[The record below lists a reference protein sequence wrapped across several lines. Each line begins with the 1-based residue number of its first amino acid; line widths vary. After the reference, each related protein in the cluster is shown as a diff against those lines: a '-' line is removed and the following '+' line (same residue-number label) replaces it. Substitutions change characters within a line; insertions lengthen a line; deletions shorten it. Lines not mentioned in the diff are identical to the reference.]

1 MTDSPLD
8 QARAAVADCR
18 AALNRTADALH
29 NLQPIASDP
38 LTVAFIAIGASLAI
52 RQLPD
57 FAPDG
62 YGQDG
67 IVAEAI
73 AHAALLDRLYVLN
86 QDAFEGVYAY
96 EVAEEFGE
104 WFIRRWYA
112 DDLLPQVD
120 ACNAEALRLTLACCA
135 AGTPFTGARP

>member
-1 MTDSPLD
+1 MNTSPLD
-8 QARAAVADCR
+8 LARAAVADCR

-29 NLQPIASDP
+29 HLQPIATDP

-57 FAPDG
+57 FAPDN

-73 AHAALLDRLYVLN
+73 AYAALLDRLYLLN
-86 QDAFEGVYAY
+86 ADAFDGVHPY
-96 EVAEEFGE
+96 EVAEPFGE

-112 DDLLPQVD
+112 DDRLPQPDAAVD
-120 ACNAEALRLTLACCA
+120 EAERLTRGCCA
-135 AGTPFTGARP
+135 DGTPFVGARP